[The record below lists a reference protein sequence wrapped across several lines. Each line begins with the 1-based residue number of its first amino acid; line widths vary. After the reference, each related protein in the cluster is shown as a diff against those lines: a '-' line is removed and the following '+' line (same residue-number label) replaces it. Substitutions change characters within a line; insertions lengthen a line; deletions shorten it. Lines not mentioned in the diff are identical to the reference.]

1 MLTLNI
7 CMKFNGREELVR
19 KVQKALNIDV
29 DGIDGRQTWLTIVSA
44 LKIDE
49 KSSTV
54 TSTTSTAPTTD
65 KKVLSDRALK
75 LILDHE
81 VGGGES
87 YYNKALKRP
96 CYPGGASGVTIGVG
110 YDLGYNTLTQFTSD
124 WLDNIDSDDFNRLKN
139 HLGKKSSAAKSAIPS
154 VRDIEVPWSAALE
167 VFKQSTLPRFINETL
182 KAFPGADKLHPD
194 AFGALV
200 SIVFNRGASISGDS
214 RREMLNI
221 RNLISSKNY
230 KQIAREIRSMKR
242 LWVGKG
248 LDGLLRRRDEEASIV
263 ESCS

>member
-1 MLTLNI
+1 
-7 CMKFNGREELVR
+7 MKFSGREELVR
-19 KVQKALNIDV
+19 EAQNILDITV
-29 DGIDGRQTWLTIVSA
+29 DGVDGLATWTAILSRLKDTQIKEQELPAVQPSPTSA
-44 LKIDE
+44 LSE
-49 KSSTV
+49 K
-54 TSTTSTAPTTD
+54 
-65 KKVLSDRALK
+65 ALK
-75 LILDHE
+75 LIIDHE

-96 CYPGGASGVTIGVG
+96 CYPGGASGVTIGIG
-110 YDLGYNTLTQFTSD
+110 YDLGYNSTTQFTSD
-124 WLDNIDSDDFNRLKN
+124 WSNTINESEFNRLKA
-139 HLGKKSSAAKSAIPS
+139 HLGKKGSTAKSAIPS
-154 VRDIEVPWSAALE
+154 VRDIEISWPSALN
-167 VFKQSTLPRFINETL
+167 VFKKSTLPRFINETL

-200 SIVFNRGASISGDS
+200 SIVFNRGASVTGSS

-230 KQIAREIRSMKR
+230 KAIASEIRSMKR

-248 LDGLLRRRDEEASIV
+248 LDGLLRRRDEEAKLV

>member
-1 MLTLNI
+1 
-7 CMKFNGREELVR
+7 MKFNGREDLIR
-19 KVQKALNIDV
+19 KVQRALNINV
-29 DGIDGRQTWLTIVSA
+29 DGDDGEQTWLSIISA
-44 LKIDE
+44 LKIDNQIAI
-49 KSSTV
+49 
-54 TSTTSTAPTTD
+54 TAPDTETPNTGII
-65 KKVLSDRALK
+65 SERALK

-81 VGGGES
+81 VGGGEA

-110 YDLGYNTLTQFTSD
+110 YDLGYNSLTQFTDD
-124 WLDNIDSDDFNRLKN
+124 WVHNINSDDFNRLKN
-139 HLGKKSSAAKSAIPS
+139 HLGKKSSAAKSAITS
-154 VRDIEVPWSAALE
+154 VKDIEIPWKVALE
-167 VFKQSTLPRFINETL
+167 VFKRSTLPRFINETL
-182 KAFPGADKLHPD
+182 KAFPGADKLHPN

-200 SIVFNRGASISGDS
+200 SIVFNRGASVTGDS

-221 RNLISSKNY
+221 RNLINSKNY